1 MCFSICKIT
10 PLSNQRLVNLE
21 RGRGCFVGLSILLVL
36 WPHPTPNVAHLT
48 SISRDTLPPLTA
60 RCESSS
66 IFLVKQRTIMIKTQ
80 QHLTTISI
88 LLLYIQYSTY
98 SIAGL
103 LPYRNPNKNIFTV
116 NNILKKIV

>member
-1 MCFSICKIT
+1 MCFSIYKIT

-21 RGRGCFVGLSILLVL
+21 RGRGCFVGLSILLVY
-36 WPHPTPNVAHLT
+36 VANLT

-80 QHLTTISI
+80 QQLTTISI